1 MGHLL
6 EIQQITKVYG
16 TDTILSE
23 ISLTLEAGKALALTG
38 QSGSGKTTLLSII
51 GLLQQATSGKV
62 VVNGRDIT
70 KSSAEEQA
78 KLRAQYFGFV
88 FQRSRLVSS
97 LTTLENVMLP
107 AWFARSG
114 KDAEKYARSL
124 LVRFELTHRMN
135 HRPQELSLGQ
145 MRRVALARALVLKP
159 AILLAD
165 EPTNDLD
172 PALAASVADSLLQ
185 ARTNG
190 SSVII
195 VTHDPH
201 LAARADFTVH
211 LHQGRLSEVSCTGQA
226 AAANG

>member
-6 EIQQITKVYG
+6 EIQQITKSYG
-16 TDTILSE
+16 TDIILAD
-23 ISLTLEAGKALALTG
+23 ISLKLEPGKALALTG

-51 GLLQQATSGKV
+51 GLLQRATSGKV
-62 VVNGRDIT
+62 IVNGRDVT
-70 KSSAEEQA
+70 KASAEEQA

-88 FQRSRLVSS
+88 FQRARLISS

-114 KDAEKYARSL
+114 KETEKYARSL
-124 LVRFELTHRMN
+124 LDRFDLTHRLN

-145 MRRVALARALVLKP
+145 LRRVALARALLLKP

-172 PALAASVADSLLQ
+172 PALASSVADSLLQ
-185 ARTNG
+185 ARSNG

-195 VTHDPH
+195 VTHDPQ
-201 LAARADFTVH
+201 LAARADFIIH
-211 LHQGRLSEVSCTGQA
+211 LQQGRISSPSCIEQVA
-226 AAANG
+226 ACN

>member
-1 MGHLL
+1 MENLL
-6 EIQQITKVYG
+6 EIHQITKIYG
-16 TDTILSE
+16 TETILSD

-62 VVNGRDIT
+62 IVKGQDIST
-70 KSSAEEQA
+70 ASAEERA
-78 KLRAQYFGFV
+78 KLRAQHFGFV
-88 FQRSRLVSS
+88 FQRSRLISS

-107 AWFARSG
+107 AHFARMG
-114 KDAEKYARSL
+114 KTAENDARQL
-124 LVRFELTHRMN
+124 LERFDLTHRIN

-145 MRRVALARALVLKP
+145 LRRVALARALLLKP

-172 PALAASVADSLLQ
+172 PTLAASVADSLLQ
-185 ARTNG
+185 ARSTG

-195 VTHDPH
+195 ITHDPQ
-201 LAARADFTVH
+201 LAKRADFTAQ
-211 LHQGRLSEVSCTGQA
+211 LLRGRLELPCTEA
-226 AAANG
+226 AAGLE

>member
-6 EIQQITKVYG
+6 ELHKITKSYG
-16 TDTILSE
+16 TETILSD

-51 GLLQQATSGKV
+51 GLLQHATSGKV
-62 VVNGRDIT
+62 IVKGQDIST
-70 KSSAEEQA
+70 ASAEERA

-88 FQRSRLVSS
+88 FQRSRLISS

-107 AWFARSG
+107 ARFARMG
-114 KDAEKYARSL
+114 KTAETDARQL
-124 LVRFELTHRMN
+124 LERFDLTHRIN

-145 MRRVALARALVLKP
+145 LRRVALARALLLKP

-172 PALAASVADSLLQ
+172 PTLANCVADSLLQ
-185 ARTNG
+185 ARSTG

-195 VTHDPH
+195 ITHDPQ

-211 LHQGRLSEVSCTGQA
+211 LLRGRLELPHAEA
-226 AAANG
+226 AAGRQ